1 MSTLNEVVVA
11 FYDSLGKSSISEK
24 YVSDLQCFI
33 ATIIYIFNPS
43 LSETEYIKYKCYFDN
58 YHSSKLTQQSTNYI
72 KIFKTI
78 ISNHSIN
85 YSDITDQSF
94 NLLKIDPN
102 LFEQVKRQQL
112 MKPMKKLLIDMLN
125 IYKRVSF

>member
-1 MSTLNEVVVA
+1 MTTLNEVVNA

-33 ATIIYIFNPS
+33 ATIIYIFNSS

-58 YHSSKLTQQSTNYI
+58 YHSSNLTQQSTNYV
-72 KIFKTI
+72 KIFKTV
-78 ISNHSIN
+78 ISSYPIN
-85 YSDITDQSF
+85 YNDIT
-94 NLLKIDPN
+94 DPN

-125 IYKRVSF
+125 IFKRVSF

>member
-1 MSTLNEVVVA
+1 MTTLNEVVNA

-43 LSETEYIKYKCYFDN
+43 LSETEYIRYKCYFDN
-58 YHSSKLTQQSTNYI
+58 YYSSNLTQQSTNYI
-72 KIFKTI
+72 KIFKTV

-85 YSDITDQSF
+85 YSDIT
-94 NLLKIDPN
+94 DPN

>member
-1 MSTLNEVVVA
+1 MTTLNEIVNA
-11 FYDSLGKSSISEK
+11 FYDGLGKSSISEK

-43 LSETEYIKYKCYFDN
+43 LSETEYIRYKCYFDN
-58 YHSSKLTQQSTNYI
+58 YHSSNLTQQSTNYV
-72 KIFKTI
+72 KIFKTV
-78 ISNHSIN
+78 ISSYPIN
-85 YSDITDQSF
+85 YNDIT
-94 NLLKIDPN
+94 DPN

-125 IYKRVSF
+125 IFKRVSF